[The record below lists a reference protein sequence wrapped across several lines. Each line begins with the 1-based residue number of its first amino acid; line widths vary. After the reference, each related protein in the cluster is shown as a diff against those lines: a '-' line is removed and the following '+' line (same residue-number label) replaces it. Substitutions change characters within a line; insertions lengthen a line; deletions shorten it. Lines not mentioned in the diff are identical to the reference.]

1 MNLIPV
7 QTCQR
12 CGNELN
18 YREYK
23 ALAWYCTPCRK
34 VREDAELAKQRGEML
49 NKANRKIHA

>member
-12 CGNELN
+12 CGNELS
-18 YREYK
+18 YRERQ

-49 NKANRKIHA
+49 NKANRKVHA